1 MSPEIRIGGGT
12 WKGRK
17 IYTFSGG
24 YRPTTAL
31 VKKSLFDTIG
41 VEIEGSRFL
50 DLFAGAGAV
59 GIEALSRGAS
69 FVTFI
74 ENDLARIKI
83 LERNMERLE
92 IERKSVEIL
101 PMDYSYALTK
111 LRGREVSFDFIYTDP
126 PYDVT
131 VPQRILGNIVASRVL
146 AEDGLLIYETVRNDV
161 RDILEKAPQEIYPV
175 RERDHGGTALLIF
188 RWRDAE
194 KISCK

>member
-12 WKGRK
+12 WQGRK
-17 IYTFSGG
+17 IYTFSKG

-31 VKKSLFDTIG
+31 VKKSLFDSIG

-74 ENDLARIKI
+74 ENDHSRIKT
-83 LERNMERLE
+83 LERNMGKLDVDK
-92 IERKSVEIL
+92 KSVEIL

-111 LRGREVSFDFIYTDP
+111 LRGRELSFDFIYTDP

-131 VPQRILGNIVASRVL
+131 APQRILGNIVTSRVL
-146 AEDGLLIYETVRNDV
+146 AEDGLLIYETARNDV
-161 RDILEKAPQEIYPV
+161 REILENAPQEIYPV

-188 RWRDAE
+188 RWRNAE
-194 KISCK
+194 KFSCK

>member
-1 MSPEIRIGGGT
+1 MSPEIRIGAGT

-17 IYTFSGG
+17 IYTFSKG

-31 VKKSLFDTIG
+31 VKKSLFDSIG
-41 VEIEGSRFL
+41 IEIEGSRFL

-74 ENDLARIKI
+74 ENDLSRIKT
-83 LERNMERLE
+83 LERNMGKLE
-92 IERKSVEIL
+92 VDRKSVEIL
-101 PMDYSYALTK
+101 PMDYSYALTR
-111 LRGREVSFDFIYTDP
+111 LRERDQKFDFIYVDP
-126 PYDVT
+126 PYDSS
-131 VPQRILGNIVASRVL
+131 VPQRILGNIVTSRVL
-146 AEDGLLIYETVRNDV
+146 AEEGLLIYETARNDV